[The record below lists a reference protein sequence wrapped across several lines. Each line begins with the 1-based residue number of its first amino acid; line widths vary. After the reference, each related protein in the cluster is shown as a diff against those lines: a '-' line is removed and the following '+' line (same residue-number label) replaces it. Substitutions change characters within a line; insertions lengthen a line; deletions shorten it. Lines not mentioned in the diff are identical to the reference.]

1 MKTVI
6 NKVSNFTTIHNDIL
20 NDVNLS
26 FKAKGILIYM
36 LSKPAEWEYNI
47 RGDISKRSTDKE
59 ASVYSGVQELI
70 EHGYVSRI
78 KHRDGTVDYY
88 IFESKEDNNITDYMN
103 TKPTGMPD
111 RENPDQENPDLGN
124 PDRDNRDVLIR
135 KNTTKKEYTKKEDTK
150 IYSEIVEYLNKKTD
164 KNFKASSKKT
174 QSLIKARIKEGFTV
188 EQFKRV
194 IDIKVKAWL
203 NDKLMDQYLR
213 PTTLFSNNFEG
224 YANEKEAKGSEGSKK
239 TDSVGSDK
247 PYISAYERLKQQ
259 RG

>member
-36 LSKPAEWEYNI
+36 LSKPADWEYNI

-88 IFESKEDNNITDYMN
+88 IFESKEDNNITDYMSA
-103 TKPTGMPD
+103 KPTEMPD
-111 RENPDQENPDLGN
+111 RENPDQGKPDLGK
-124 PDRDNRDVLIR
+124 PDLDNRDVLIR
-135 KNTTKKEYTKKEDTK
+135 KNTTKERNIVILNNNKELASAFKDFELMRKKIKKPLTERAKKMALDK
-150 IYSEIVEYLNKKTD
+150 LEKLSGGNEELAIEILQQSI
-164 KNFKASSKKT
+164 FKCWQDLYPLKDD
-174 QSLIKARIKEGFTV
+174 GGTV
-188 EQFKRV
+188 EGKKDILTPEGLQKN
-194 IDIKVKAWL
+194 IDKWGL
-203 NDKLMDQYLR
+203 
-213 PTTLFSNNFEG
+213 
-224 YANEKEAKGSEGSKK
+224 SE
-239 TDSVGSDK
+239 
-247 PYISAYERLKQQ
+247 
-259 RG
+259 